1 MKEINLNKFKIRIP
15 EDSIVGRD
23 EGNIQLLVEHEGGA
37 KELIKVFSSTF
48 ETDKG
53 INVKFRNPET
63 NTEYIRWFAGGKRH
77 IELRDFANNPPR
89 ENPLIYIKVGAPATR
104 EYNNLLLLITIL
116 LIIPQNLNYYKNI
129 ELEMFK
135 VYRVSNL
142 KSPSQLLQLNEV
154 TLLVMQWLLGKRMV
168 IGFTKRSR

>member
-1 MKEINLNKFKIRIP
+1 MRNCPKCKKQFNFYLDYGKDPVLMDSLLNLEDMSKTTLPIHCLKCVKNMKEINLNKLQIRIP
-15 EDSIVGRD
+15 EDFIVGRD

-37 KELIKVFSSTF
+37 KSLIKVFSPTF

-53 INVKFRNPET
+53 INVKFRSPET

-104 EYNNLLLLITIL
+104 EYNNRTITNYNIIDYSTKPELL
-116 LIIPQNLNYYKNI
+116 
-129 ELEMFK
+129 
-135 VYRVSNL
+135 
-142 KSPSQLLQLNEV
+142 
-154 TLLVMQWLLGKRMV
+154 
-168 IGFTKRSR
+168 